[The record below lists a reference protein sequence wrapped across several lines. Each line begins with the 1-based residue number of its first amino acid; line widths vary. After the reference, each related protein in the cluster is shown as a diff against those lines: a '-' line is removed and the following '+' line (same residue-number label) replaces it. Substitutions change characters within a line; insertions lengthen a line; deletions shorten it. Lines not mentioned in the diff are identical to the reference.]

1 MKSLLVATRNIAK
14 ANDYKRILQEL
25 GLPIRTLADLGISQ
39 NVEENEKTLLENA
52 CKKASFYA
60 RLTQMP
66 AIGDDTGFEID
77 ALGGEPGIYARRW
90 PGYEA
95 TDEELREMA
104 LTKLGDTPYEKRVA
118 RLVMYVALS
127 DENGNIIAHRTGK
140 IEGIIPA
147 RENCSAKLDPGYPYR
162 SILFI
167 PQLGKLLID
176 ATAEDKEKFQYR
188 LQAMREILPEI
199 QKVVGR

>member
-1 MKSLLVATRNIAK
+1 MKSILIATKNIAK
-14 ANDYKRILQEL
+14 ADDYKRILQEL
-25 GLPIRTLADLGISQ
+25 GLPIHTLKDLGILE
-39 NVEENEKTLLENA
+39 NVEEDGKTLLENA
-52 CKKASFYA
+52 CKKATAYA
-60 RLTQMP
+60 RLAKMP

-95 TDEELREMA
+95 TDDELREMA
-104 LTKLGDTPYEKRVA
+104 LSKLGDTPYEKRTA

-147 RENCSAKLDPGYPYR
+147 RENCSQKRDPGYPYR
-162 SILFI
+162 SILYI

-176 ATAEDKEKFQYR
+176 ITPEDKEKFQYR

-199 QKVVGR
+199 QKLLS

>member
-1 MKSLLVATRNIAK
+1 MPLLIATKNVAK
-14 ANDYKRILQEL
+14 ADDYKRILQEL
-25 GLPIRTLADLGISQ
+25 GLPIHTLKDLGIQ
-39 NVEENEKTLLENA
+39 EDVEETGKTLLENA

-60 RLTQMP
+60 RLTKMP

-104 LTKLGDTPYEKRVA
+104 LTKLGQTPYEKRVA

-127 DENGNIIAHRTGK
+127 NEKGEIITTRTGK
-140 IEGIIPA
+140 IEGLIPA
-147 RENCSAKLDPGYPYR
+147 RENCSQKRDHGYPYR
-162 SILFI
+162 SILYI

-176 ATAEDKEKFQYR
+176 ATEEDKEKFQYR

-199 QKVVGR
+199 KTLL

>member
-1 MKSLLVATRNIAK
+1 MPILIATKNSAK
-14 ANDYKRILQEL
+14 QEDYKKILKEL
-25 GLPIRTLADLGISQ
+25 GLAAHTLDGLGIAD
-39 NVEENEKTLLENA
+39 NIEEDGKTLLENA
-52 CKKASFYA
+52 CKKASYYA
-60 RLTQMP
+60 RLCKMP

-104 LTKLGDTPYEKRVA
+104 LTKLGNTPYEKRTA

-127 DENGNIIAHRTGK
+127 DANGDIIATSNGK
-140 IEGIIPA
+140 IEGIIPM
-147 RENCSAKLDPGYPYR
+147 RENCSFKRNPGYPYR
-162 SILFI
+162 SILYI

-176 ATAEDKEKFQYR
+176 ATTEEKEKFQYR

-199 QKVVGR
+199 QKLTSNE